1 MLISLTKEEDAVGKS
16 HSHKIMARKKGSLAA
31 KALNLSIG
39 NHMIFSIKRKRL
51 MGESNEVAALLRGT
65 EANAD
70 VSVSS
75 TIVALRLMCSLVA

>member
-31 KALNLSIG
+31 KALNLSICG

-70 VSVSS
+70 VLS